1 MSELNTLSRGNSWL
15 HIAQQSVTSTRV
27 RVTGLTLLTV
37 LVAAAC
43 SDTSVNNNTSQTGTV
58 PTGETPTQEGT
69 GDTGTVPTGE
79 TPTQEGTGD
88 TGTVPTGE
96 TPTQEGTGDTGTV
109 PTGEMPPQEGPGDTS
124 TTPPSTLGGS
134 STFENTVNNDEFR
147 TASQRVVASTPAAE
161 TRGAARNIILFVGDG
176 MGISTITSARILDGQ
191 FKGQT
196 GEENVLAWGAM
207 PFAGLSKTYNVDA
220 QTADSAGTMSAI
232 VTGVKTDVG
241 VFGVDEDVQR
251 GDCSSQTG
259 NELVTALELAEIAG
273 MSTGMVSTARI
284 THATPAATYAKSVER
299 GWENDAVMPADAL
312 SQGCQDIATQLINF
326 EANLEARYTGLDV
339 DGIEL
344 VMGGGRRNFLPADP
358 AFNTTDTD
366 GGTEG
371 ARADGIDLTAQWQG
385 LYPQGEYIIDQAG
398 FDALDVDTTPQ
409 VLGLFEGSH
418 MEYEANRGNDLGGEP
433 SLAEMTA
440 KAIDMLDNNDRGY
453 LLVIESGRI
462 DHGHHAGSA
471 YGALTDTIEMSQ
483 AVQVAMDATSTDDT
497 LIMVTADH
505 SHVFTVGGI
514 AKRGNPILGL
524 SVSIGSD
531 QPVLAA
537 DGLPYTTVAYGNGLG
552 FRNFGENTDFDR
564 SYTVDANNDRQ
575 DLSSVNTQSSG
586 FHQEAL
592 VPLGAESHGAE
603 DVGVYAQGPGASL
616 VAGTSEQNV
625 LFHVMDYAADL
636 VGRAN
641 EILNN

>member
-1 MSELNTLSRGNSWL
+1 MSELNNMFSASAWL
-15 HIAQQSVTSTRV
+15 QTATSSKA
-27 RVTGLTLLTV
+27 RVTGLTLLTL

-43 SDTSVNNNTSQTGTV
+43 SDTSVNGSSGSAGNSEV
-58 PTGETPTQEGT
+58 PTGESPPVGP
-69 GDTGTVPTGE
+69 DE
-79 TPTQEGTGD
+79 TPP
-88 TGTVPTGE
+88 VP
-96 TPTQEGTGDTGTV
+96 PTA
-109 PTGEMPPQEGPGDTS
+109 PS
-124 TTPPSTLGGS
+124 STLEGS
-134 STFENTVNNDEFR
+134 ATFDNTVNNDEFR
-147 TASQRVVASTPAAE
+147 TAEQQVVATAPANE
-161 TRGAARNIILFVGDG
+161 TQGAARNIILFIGDG

-191 FKGQT
+191 FKGMT
-196 GEENVLAWGAM
+196 GEENILAWGAM
-207 PFAGLSKTYNVDA
+207 PYAGLTKTYNVDA

-232 VTGVKTDVG
+232 VTGVKTDAG
-241 VFGVDEDVQR
+241 VFGVDEDVVR
-251 GDCSSQTG
+251 GDCSSQSG

-273 MSTGMVSTARI
+273 MSTGMISTARI
-284 THATPAATYAKSVER
+284 THATPAATYSKSVER

-312 SQGCQDIATQLINF
+312 AQGCQDIATQLINF
-326 EANLEARYTGLDV
+326 EANLEARYAGLDI

-344 VMGGGRRNFLPADP
+344 VMGGGRRNFLPADA

-371 ARADGIDLTAQWQG
+371 ARADGIDLTAQWQA
-385 LYPQGEYIIDQAG
+385 LYPQGDYIIDQAG
-398 FDALDVDTTPQ
+398 FDALDVNNTPQ

-483 AVQVAMDATSTDDT
+483 AVQVAMDATSTDNT

-524 SVSIGSD
+524 SVPIGSD

-537 DGLPYTTVAYGNGLG
+537 DGLPYTTLAYGNGLG
-552 FRNFGENTDFDR
+552 FRNFGENTNFDR
-564 SYTVDANNDRQ
+564 SYTVPADNNRQ
-575 DLSSVNTQSSG
+575 DLTSVETTSSG

-636 VGRAN
+636 VSRAN
-641 EILNN
+641 VILNN

>member
-1 MSELNTLSRGNSWL
+1 MSELNNMFSASAWL
-15 HIAQQSVTSTRV
+15 QTATSSKA
-27 RVTGLTLLTV
+27 RVTGLTLLTL

-43 SDTSVNNNTSQTGTV
+43 SDTSVNGSSGSAGNSEV
-58 PTGETPTQEGT
+58 PTGESPPVGP
-69 GDTGTVPTGE
+69 DE
-79 TPTQEGTGD
+79 TPPVPPTAPSSTLEG
-88 TGTVPTGE
+88 
-96 TPTQEGTGDTGTV
+96 
-109 PTGEMPPQEGPGDTS
+109 S
-124 TTPPSTLGGS
+124 TT
-134 STFENTVNNDEFR
+134 FDNTVNNDEFR
-147 TASQRVVASTPAAE
+147 TAEQQVVATAPANE
-161 TRGAARNIILFVGDG
+161 TQGAARNIILFIGDG

-191 FKGQT
+191 FKGMT

-207 PFAGLSKTYNVDA
+207 PYAGLTKTYNVDA

-232 VTGVKTDVG
+232 VTGVKTDAG
-241 VFGVDEDVQR
+241 VFGVDEDVVR
-251 GDCSSQTG
+251 GDCSSQSG

-273 MSTGMVSTARI
+273 MSTGMISTARI
-284 THATPAATYAKSVER
+284 THATPAATYSKSVER

-312 SQGCQDIATQLINF
+312 AQGCQDIATQLINF
-326 EANLEARYTGLDV
+326 EANLEARYAGLDI

-344 VMGGGRRNFLPADP
+344 VMGGGRRNFLPADA

-371 ARADGIDLTAQWQG
+371 ARADGIDLTAQWQA
-385 LYPQGEYIIDQAG
+385 LYPQGDYIIDQAG
-398 FDALDVDTTPQ
+398 FDALDVNNTPQ

-483 AVQVAMDATSTDDT
+483 AVQVAMDATSTDNT

-524 SVSIGSD
+524 SVPIGSD

-537 DGLPYTTVAYGNGLG
+537 DGLPYTTLAYGNGLG
-552 FRNFGENTDFDR
+552 FRNFGENTNFDR
-564 SYTVDANNDRQ
+564 SYTVPADNNRQ
-575 DLSSVNTQSSG
+575 DLTSVETTSSG

-636 VGRAN
+636 VSRAN
-641 EILNN
+641 VILNN

>member
-1 MSELNTLSRGNSWL
+1 MSELNNMFSASAWL
-15 HIAQQSVTSTRV
+15 QTATSSKA
-27 RVTGLTLLTV
+27 RVTGLTLLT
-37 LVAAAC
+37 LLIAAAC
-43 SDTSVNNNTSQTGTV
+43 SDTSVNGSSGSAGNSEV
-58 PTGETPTQEGT
+58 PTGESPPVGP
-69 GDTGTVPTGE
+69 DE
-79 TPTQEGTGD
+79 TPP
-88 TGTVPTGE
+88 VP
-96 TPTQEGTGDTGTV
+96 PTA
-109 PTGEMPPQEGPGDTS
+109 PS
-124 TTPPSTLGGS
+124 STLEGS
-134 STFENTVNNDEFR
+134 ATFDNTVNNDEFR
-147 TASQRVVASTPAAE
+147 TAEQQVVATAPANE
-161 TRGAARNIILFVGDG
+161 TQGAARNIILFIGDG

-191 FKGQT
+191 FKGMT

-207 PFAGLSKTYNVDA
+207 PYAGLTKTYNVDA

-232 VTGVKTDVG
+232 VTGVKTDAG
-241 VFGVDEDVQR
+241 VFGVDEDVVR
-251 GDCSSQTG
+251 GDCSSQSG

-273 MSTGMVSTARI
+273 MSTGMISTARI
-284 THATPAATYAKSVER
+284 THATPAATYSKSVER

-312 SQGCQDIATQLINF
+312 AQGCQDIATQLINF
-326 EANLEARYTGLDV
+326 EANLEARYAGLDI

-344 VMGGGRRNFLPADP
+344 VMGGGRRNFLPADA

-371 ARADGIDLTAQWQG
+371 ARADGIDLTAQWQA
-385 LYPQGEYIIDQAG
+385 LYPQGDYIIDQAG
-398 FDALDVDTTPQ
+398 FDALDVNNTPQ

-483 AVQVAMDATSTDDT
+483 AVQVAMDATSTDNT

-524 SVSIGSD
+524 SVPIGSD

-537 DGLPYTTVAYGNGLG
+537 DGLPYTTLAYGNGLG
-552 FRNFGENTDFDR
+552 FRNFGENTNFDR
-564 SYTVDANNDRQ
+564 SYTVPADNNRQ
-575 DLSSVNTQSSG
+575 DLTSVETTSSG

-636 VGRAN
+636 VSRAN
-641 EILNN
+641 VILNN

>member
-1 MSELNTLSRGNSWL
+1 MSELNNMFSASAWL
-15 HIAQQSVTSTRV
+15 QTATSSKA
-27 RVTGLTLLTV
+27 RVTGLTLLTL

-43 SDTSVNNNTSQTGTV
+43 SDTSVNGSSGSAGNSEV
-58 PTGETPTQEGT
+58 PTGESPPVGP
-69 GDTGTVPTGE
+69 DE
-79 TPTQEGTGD
+79 TPP
-88 TGTVPTGE
+88 VP
-96 TPTQEGTGDTGTV
+96 PTA
-109 PTGEMPPQEGPGDTS
+109 PS
-124 TTPPSTLGGS
+124 STLEGS
-134 STFENTVNNDEFR
+134 ATFDNTVNNDEFR
-147 TASQRVVASTPAAE
+147 TAEQQVVATAPANE
-161 TRGAARNIILFVGDG
+161 TQGAARNIILFIGDG

-191 FKGQT
+191 FKGMT

-207 PFAGLSKTYNVDA
+207 PYAGLTKTYNVDA

-232 VTGVKTDVG
+232 VTGVKTDAG
-241 VFGVDEDVQR
+241 VFGVDEDVVR
-251 GDCSSQTG
+251 GDCSSQSG

-273 MSTGMVSTARI
+273 MSTGMISTARI
-284 THATPAATYAKSVER
+284 THATPAATYSKSVER

-312 SQGCQDIATQLINF
+312 AQGCQDIATQLINF
-326 EANLEARYTGLDV
+326 EANLEARYAGLDI

-344 VMGGGRRNFLPADP
+344 VMGGGRRNFLPADA

-371 ARADGIDLTAQWQG
+371 ARADGIDLTAQWQA
-385 LYPQGEYIIDQAG
+385 LYPQGDYIIDQAG
-398 FDALDVDTTPQ
+398 FDALDVNNTPQ

-483 AVQVAMDATSTDDT
+483 AVQVAMDATSTDNT

-524 SVSIGSD
+524 SVPIGSD

-537 DGLPYTTVAYGNGLG
+537 DGLPYTTLAYGNGLG
-552 FRNFGENTDFDR
+552 FRNFGENTNFDR
-564 SYTVDANNDRQ
+564 SYTVPADNNRQ
-575 DLSSVNTQSSG
+575 DLTSVETTSSG

-636 VGRAN
+636 VSRAN
-641 EILNN
+641 VILNN